1 MKAESI
7 LLLRNQTSKNH
18 LVGDMVALID
28 SLGVHQV
35 FLVARDWGA
44 LIGWYL
50 CLFRPELIKAY
61 VCLSSPFLRRNPNKR
76 IVDHF
81 RDFYGDDYYV
91 CRFQVLSF

>member
-1 MKAESI
+1 
-7 LLLRNQTSKNH
+7 
-18 LVGDMVALID
+18 MVALID

-35 FLVARDWGA
+35 FLVAHDWGA

-76 IVDHF
+76 IIDHL